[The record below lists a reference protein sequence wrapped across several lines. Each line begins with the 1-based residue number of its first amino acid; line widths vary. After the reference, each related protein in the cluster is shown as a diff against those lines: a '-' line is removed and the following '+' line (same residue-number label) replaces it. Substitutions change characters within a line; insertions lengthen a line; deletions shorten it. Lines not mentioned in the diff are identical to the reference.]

1 MKFLRLLVISVALFV
16 QPVANAQGDD
26 FAEFI
31 ERGMELW
38 HVPGA
43 AAAVVTDEA
52 VVFSQG
58 FGTTSIEDGR
68 PVDEHTAFA
77 IASTTKAMVAMGVL
91 MLVDDGK
98 LSLDDPI
105 TRHIPE
111 LHFSDPFMDEEI
123 TVRDL
128 LAHRT
133 GLPSTDT
140 WSFMMNMPID
150 EQIGRLRYVKRAAGI
165 RTEKIYQNTMYDLLG
180 VLIHVLDG
188 REWHVYLAEELWQ
201 PIGMHETWT
210 ARDDIPADT
219 SRVQPHFYKNE
230 KVLRTPYDLPA
241 DDRMP
246 AGSVWSTI
254 HDMSLWAQFLLRGGV
269 AEGGGRLISE
279 EQYRQMFEPTMLA
292 SVPHFYPTV
301 ELTQPNFRTYG
312 LAWYQQDFQG
322 RMIDFHT
329 GSLAGLVAIIGLDR
343 EAKRAVL
350 MLANR
355 DHAEFRHAWL
365 WHVMDETSGDARR
378 DWNQDVFDLYARNSI
393 ARATERKA
401 MHATRRKGTQTS
413 VPLEDFVGTY
423 STPSFGDIEFRLEG
437 DELVADLPLHQI
449 RLSHWHDNVFLWN
462 FKPWDF
468 EMLVEFRIG
477 FDNTVTA
484 LEWGGDTFVKIDV
497 PGQKAN

>member
-1 MKFLRLLVISVALFV
+1 MKFLRLAALTTILCLHSVAS
-16 QPVANAQGDD
+16 AQDGELT
-26 FAEFI
+26 AFI

-43 AAAVVTDEA
+43 AAAVVTDEEIL
-52 VVFSQG
+52 FQKG
-58 FGTTSIEDGR
+58 FGTTSIEDGD
-68 PVDEHTAFA
+68 PVDVHTPFA
-77 IASTTKAMVAMGVL
+77 IASTTKAMVVMGVL

-105 TRHIPE
+105 TKHIPE

-140 WSFMMNMPID
+140 WSFMLNMPID
-150 EQIGRLRYVKRAAGI
+150 EQIERLRYVDRAVGIRAA
-165 RTEKIYQNTMYDLLG
+165 KIYQNTMYDLMG
-180 VLIHVLDG
+180 VLIENLDG
-188 REWHVYLAEELWQ
+188 RVWHVYLSEELWQ
-201 PIGMHETWT
+201 PIGMQETWP
-210 ARDDIPADT
+210 AREDIPAET
-219 SRVQPHFYKNE
+219 AHVLPHFFRDGE
-230 KVLRTPYDLPA
+230 VQRTSWDLPA
-241 DDRMP
+241 DDLMP

-254 HDMSLWAQFLLRGGV
+254 HDMSLWAQYLLRGGV
-269 AEGGGRLISE
+269 TASGERLVSE
-279 EQYRQMFEPTMLA
+279 AQYQQMFEPTQLA
-292 SVPHFYPTV
+292 SVPAFYPTV

-312 LAWYQQDFQG
+312 LGWYQQDFQG

-329 GSLAGLVAIIGLDR
+329 GSLAGLIAIIGLDR

-365 WHVMDETSGDARR
+365 WHVMDETTGDDRR
-378 DWNQDVFDLYARNSI
+378 DWNQDIFDLYERNSG
-393 ARATERKA
+393 AHDEQREA
-401 MHATRRKGTQTS
+401 MHAARREGTSTS
-413 VPLEDFVGTY
+413 LPLEDFAGTY
-423 STPSFGDIEFRLEG
+423 TAPAFGDIVFRVEG
-437 DELVADLPLHQI
+437 DELVADLPLHQV
-449 RLSHWHDNVFLWN
+449 RFSHWHDNVFLWN
-462 FKPWDF
+462 FEQWDF

-484 LEWGGDTFVKIDV
+484 LEWGSDTFVRSD
-497 PGQKAN
+497 